1 MTPEQ
6 ILDERFFLSYRADYS
21 SRYHRRRASFLSKF
35 DTISNIVTMLAGTG
49 VFVSLMQ
56 GGPVFFAQA
65 AGLTISALAI
75 VQVVVG
81 IGPLGARHA
90 EWMRGWD
97 KLANDIRAVPI
108 PTEEDLRDWND
119 RRAEIEGE
127 CVNEL
132 RALCYDCENQ
142 TRTHWGLTEGIVRI
156 EWWQR
161 AIIQLGTFQS
171 DFPVVTGPSPLPSR
185 ADAETGTGE

>member
-1 MTPEQ
+1 MTLDAIP
-6 ILDERFFLSYRADYS
+6 DERFFLSYRADYS
-21 SRYHRRRASFLSKF
+21 ARYHRLRAPFLGSLH
-35 DTISNIVTMLAGTG
+35 TVSNIITMLAGTA

-56 GGPVFFAQA
+56 GGPVFLAQA

-81 IGPLGARHA
+81 IGPLGARHT
-90 EWMRGWD
+90 EWMRSWD
-97 KLANDIRAVPI
+97 KLANDIRATPM
-108 PTEEDLRDWND
+108 PTEEDLRRWND

-127 CVNEL
+127 GVNEL
-132 RALCYDCENQ
+132 RALCYDCENR
-142 TRTHWGLTEGIVRI
+142 TRTHWGITEGIVKI

-171 DFPVVTGPSPLPSR
+171 DFPAMTNPNPSPSR
-185 ADAETGTGE
+185 PDAKTN